1 LIIEVKIG
9 TALEKSDNQ
18 NPLDKDALRSQQIK
32 NSSLDKHNLL
42 EDMREVPESKGIE
55 HIGKAMGVEDML
67 LYHVEIHVDFE
78 INHSFLPM
86 DMVTFSLWRNPK
98 LLDTIEDLM
107 TDECGG
113 QIREFYPKEFTN
125 FVAAVYAKLNLNLKP
140 TEDAKWALMT

>member
-32 NSSLDKHNLL
+32 NSSLDKHILL
-42 EDMREVPESKGIE
+42 KDMREVLESKGIE

-67 LYHVEIHVDFE
+67 LYQVEIHVDFE

-107 TDECGG
+107 TDQCGG
-113 QIREFYPKEFTN
+113 QMRDFYP
-125 FVAAVYAKLNLNLKP
+125 
-140 TEDAKWALMT
+140 